1 MVEQIAFSFSFE
13 SVEPLA
19 GQPGPSPFPL
29 PESTVQSRRG
39 RCQRRRRRLLFL
51 LLLIFSP
58 IHFQQRSLHL
68 FRPLAV
74 FVAPA
79 AGGRRRCRCR
89 CRSSDAF
96 GDDAVA
102 LGRGR
107 GRQRRRRRLRWWSR
121 RRRRRRSDWNRVSV
135 DVSRIALRQLAGY
148 EIRQRNAVLTSG
160 TPVCRSRKEQK

>member
-19 GQPGPSPFPL
+19 GQPGPSPFRL

-51 LLLIFSP
+51 LLLFSP
-58 IHFQQRSLHL
+58 IHFQQRSLHP

-79 AGGRRRCRCR
+79 AGGRRCRCR

-107 GRQRRRRRLRWWSR
+107 GRQRRRRRLRWW
-121 RRRRRRSDWNRVSV
+121 RRRRRSDWNRVSV

-160 TPVCRSRKEQK
+160 TPVCRSRKEQE